1 MIDMK
6 EINIAKVLVRK
17 RKEKGITQDELANYI
32 GVSKASVSKWETGQS
47 YPDVTFLPMLASY
60 FNISVDELI
69 DYKPQMTSGDIRKLY
84 QRFAAE
90 FTEKPF
96 DTVLAECRETVK
108 KYYSC
113 FPLLLQMGILLVNHI
128 ELARDAEKS
137 AALIAEAKALFVRV
151 KEESGD
157 MALIKQAVF
166 MEAFCA
172 LASGDPNSVLDLL
185 DGSVTGAL
193 PPESLLASAYQMKGN
208 IRDAKGVLQIGIY
221 QNLVVLFNFLP
232 AYLMLCA
239 DDAGKYD
246 ETLRRALTVAEAFD
260 MKNLH
265 PGVIIGTY
273 LTAAQGYMAQGNRDS
288 ALDMLQQYTE
298 IVTGDIYP
306 LRLHNDAFFDLLEDW
321 LDKIDIGTDLP
332 RDNKTIRKSMAE
344 VVARNPVF
352 AALSGEPRYQ
362 SITEKLGNIEEENR
376 NV

>member
-1 MIDMK
+1 MK
-6 EINIAKVLVRK
+6 EINIAKVLVCK
-17 RKEKGITQDELANYI
+17 RKELGVTQDELANYI

-69 DYKPQMTSGDIRKLY
+69 DYKPQITSEDIRKLY
-84 QRFAAE
+84 RRLATQ

-113 FPLLLQMGILLVNHI
+113 FPLLLQIGTLLVNHT
-128 ELARDAEKS
+128 ELVRDAEKS

-172 LASGDPNSVLDLL
+172 LATGDANSVLDLL
-185 DGSVTGAL
+185 EGSVTCAL

-221 QNLVVLFNFLP
+221 QNLVVLFNFFP

-239 DDAGKYD
+239 DDSRKYD

-273 LTAAQGYMAQGNRDS
+273 LTAAQGYMVQGNRDR

-321 LDKIDIGTDLP
+321 LGKIDIGTDLP

-344 VVARNPVF
+344 AVARNPMF
-352 AALSGEPRYQ
+352 TALSGEPHYQ
-362 SITEKLGNIEEENR
+362 RITEKLFVNSEEDYR
-376 NV
+376 ND